1 MAGETPPSAIIEQ
14 AMTLHLGTEQQ
25 FERVR
30 ALLEDCEFDEVG
42 LGDVPDADDPKALLA
57 SLFLQAA
64 AIPEER
70 VRELLPADGLHAL
83 VDLGVLTSSE
93 DEFRAEVLLY
103 PLHGLHIVSDF
114 PREGGDDEFVFPA
127 ISQQTHEYLA
137 LLPSGPCESLLE
149 IGTGSGAAAL
159 ISAKNSG
166 AAWATDVSRRCLHF
180 AEFNRRLNAIDN
192 VQISESDVYDGLG
205 DETFDRIIAHPP
217 YVPWTGDQE
226 IYRHGGPDGE
236 FVVRR
241 LVEGLPKRLR
251 PGGRL
256 YLAAM
261 GSDTVDGELEDR
273 LRGMLGDRADEFDIA
288 LVEREIMQPLEF
300 ILPWAKGEKMSFE
313 EAWSLHEAFR
323 EKGIRRLVRFS
334 LVLERRTE
342 LDGPALTERR
352 KAGKGTAGPQIESLL
367 DRRDDALG
375 VLSDWDELL
384 AVRPKPLDDWTRL
397 ETVAQVDDAE
407 WRPVT
412 HVLESESPFA
422 FRTDCRPWAAAALA
436 RFDGNLTLGEALGDE
451 TYDEEEAQIFFGLL
465 FQAGV
470 LRAC

>member
-1 MAGETPPSAIIEQ
+1 
-14 AMTLHLGTEQQ
+14 MTLHLGTDEQ
-25 FERVR
+25 FALVR

-64 AIPEER
+64 AVPEAR
-70 VRELLPADGLHAL
+70 VRELLPADGLQAL
-83 VDLGVLTSSE
+83 VDLGVLTLADGE
-93 DEFRAEVLLY
+93 CRAAVLLY

-114 PREGGDDEFVFPA
+114 PREGGDEEFVFPA

-137 LLPSGPCESLLE
+137 LLPAAPCEALLE

-159 ISAKNSG
+159 ISAKS
-166 AAWATDVSRRCLHF
+166 ARSVWATDVSRRCLHF

-192 VQISESDVYDGLG
+192 VEIAESDVYDGLAAQ
-205 DETFDRIIAHPP
+205 TFDRIIAHPP

-241 LVEGLPKRLR
+241 LIEGLPQRLR

-261 GSDTVDGELEDR
+261 GSDTAEGELEDR
-273 LRGMLGDRADEFDIA
+273 LRSMLGDHSDEFDIA

-300 ILPWAKGEKMSFE
+300 ILPWAKGEKMSFD

-323 EKGIRRLVRFS
+323 EKGIVRLVRFS

-342 LDGPALTERR
+342 ADGEPLTQRR

-367 DRRDDALG
+367 NRNDSGLG
-375 VLSDWDELL
+375 VLSDWADLL
-384 AVRPKPLDDWTRL
+384 AASPEPLDAWTRL
-397 ETVAQVDDAE
+397 ETVSQIDAAR

-422 FRTDCRPWAAAALA
+422 FRTDCPSWAAAALPQLN
-436 RFDGNLTLGEALGDE
+436 GNVTLAEALGDE
-451 TYDEEEAQIFFGLL
+451 TYDDDEAQVFFGCL

-470 LRAC
+470 LRVG